1 MLEIE
6 QQEIA
11 AEICI
16 VEQVRTSCIFV
27 RGCVCLWLLLVL
39 LLKTQL
45 FTYRLFVTT
54 LILEFLCAMHTIRSR
69 TKLRELRLKYCVVR
83 KNVVSGG
90 YERQLRLDLL
100 LDLSQYKPKKRE
112 RWRQQKQ

>member
-1 MLEIE
+1 M
-6 QQEIA
+6 
-11 AEICI
+11 
-16 VEQVRTSCIFV
+16 
-27 RGCVCLWLLLVL
+27 
-39 LLKTQL
+39 
-45 FTYRLFVTT
+45 
-54 LILEFLCAMHTIRSR
+54 
-69 TKLRELRLKYCVVR
+69 R